1 MVQVG
6 PRTRNTHHRYAAI
19 RNHVQQ
25 PDLGQVA
32 LLGWIVPSRPAYD
45 RKGRSRSPLLSG
57 FVVAELQHDGSLG

>member
-25 PDLGQVA
+25 PDPDQAA
-32 LLGWIVPSRPAYD
+32 LLGWIVQCRPAHGRRD
-45 RKGRSRSPLLSG
+45 RSRSPLL
-57 FVVAELQHDGSLG
+57 VMAELQHDGRLG